1 LTLIRPAD
9 ATETAE
15 AWAVALQRTGPTL
28 FALTRQNLPHLDRS
42 GVKDGG
48 GVKKGAYILSE
59 ADGGKPDV
67 ILIGTGS
74 EVALCTKAQEKLRGY
89 GIKARVV
96 SMPSWNL
103 FDEQDESYRNSVL
116 PKAITKRVTVEAAST
131 FGWNRWAGDGGTT
144 IGIDH
149 YGASAPGEEILRN
162 FGFTVQ
168 HVTAAALRLMGKSDE
183 ANREYEGETVMMPT
197 SPSSGHS

>member
-1 LTLIRPAD
+1 M
-9 ATETAE
+9 
-15 AWAVALQRTGPTL
+15 
-28 FALTRQNLPHLDRS
+28 
-42 GVKDGG
+42 
-48 GVKKGAYILSE
+48 
-59 ADGGKPDV
+59 
-67 ILIGTGS
+67 
-74 EVALCTKAQEKLRGY
+74 ALCTKAQEKLRGY

-103 FDEQDESYRNSVL
+103 FDEQDESHRNSVL

-131 FGWNRWAGDGGTT
+131 FGWHRWAGNGGTT

-162 FGFTVQ
+162 FGFTVE